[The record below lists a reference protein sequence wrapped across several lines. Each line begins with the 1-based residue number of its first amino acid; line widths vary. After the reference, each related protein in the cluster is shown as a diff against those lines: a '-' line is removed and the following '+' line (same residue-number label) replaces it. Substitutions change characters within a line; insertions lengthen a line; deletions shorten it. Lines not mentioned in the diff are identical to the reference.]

1 MKKLTFTIVIAS
13 LFLCF
18 SCSKDNETSSAGT
31 SGALGVT
38 GSGIYYKF
46 AGGYG
51 YYDLRSGRNIT
62 EIFKSNIVDRYDV
75 SWDGQ
80 KLLVA

>member
-13 LFLCF
+13 LFLFF

-38 GSGIYYKF
+38 GSGIYYQF

-51 YYDLRSGRNIT
+51 YYNERMTFAQGETLLRYSRAI
-62 EIFKSNIVDRYDV
+62 
-75 SWDGQ
+75 
-80 KLLVA
+80 

>member
-18 SCSKDNETSSAGT
+18 SCSKDNETSAAGT
-31 SGALGVT
+31 LGVT
-38 GSGIYYKF
+38 GSGIYYQF

-51 YYDLRSGRNIT
+51 YYDFAQGETLLRYSRAI
-62 EIFKSNIVDRYDV
+62 
-75 SWDGQ
+75 
-80 KLLVA
+80 